1 MIQLIVN
8 ADDFGLTEG
17 TNYGI
22 IDGHINGLVNSTTM
36 MMNMPGTEHA
46 VHLAK
51 EYKTLGV
58 GVHLV
63 LTAGEPLL
71 KNVPSLVGADGLF
84 HKQGVVREG
93 NIDPEEVERMDCPN

>member
-1 MIQLIVN
+1 MIKLIVN

-22 IDGHINGLVNSTTM
+22 IDGHINGIVNSTTM
-36 MMNMPGTEHA
+36 MMNMPEQSMRYA
-46 VHLAK
+46 QQK

-63 LTAGEPLL
+63 LTAGNRFLEMYHHL
-71 KNVPSLVGADGLF
+71 
-84 HKQGVVREG
+84 
-93 NIDPEEVERMDCPN
+93 